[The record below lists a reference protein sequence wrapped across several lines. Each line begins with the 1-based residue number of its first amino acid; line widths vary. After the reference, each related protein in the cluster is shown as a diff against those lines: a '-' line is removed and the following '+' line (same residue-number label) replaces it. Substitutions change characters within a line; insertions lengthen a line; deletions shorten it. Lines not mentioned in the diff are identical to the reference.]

1 MSRQETVS
9 QMPAKSNRRILFAGC
24 LAHLTHDGLTDMLYV
39 FFPVWQQL
47 FSLNF
52 SEVGL
57 FKTLFSGSLAAFQMP
72 AGTLGNRLGLVRSLT
87 AGTLITC
94 LTLAAVSFTHAIP
107 LLALLLIVSG
117 IGSSAQHPL
126 ASAAISRAYDG
137 SSSRNALSTYNF
149 VGDLGKLAFPAM
161 AALIIAH
168 AGWETSIRVMAAIGI
183 IAAVLV
189 ASMLAGQAQA
199 LPGARISPQAKT
211 SRLGF
216 TMSKAFGA
224 LTGIGV
230 LDSATRMGFLTF
242 LPFVLKDKGADM
254 PVIGLA
260 LALLFAGGAA
270 GKLACG
276 LLASRIGILRSVI
289 LTEAATAAGI
299 CAMVF
304 APLAAA
310 LTLCPF
316 LGVALNGTS
325 SVLYGSV
332 PELVDDG
339 GRNAAFA
346 FFYTGT
352 IGSGALSPFF
362 YGLLGDVLGVGQA
375 MVVTALLVLA
385 TVPLTWPLRGKLAVA
400 PGCRAA
406 LKK

>member
-1 MSRQETVS
+1 MNMQDTAN
-9 QMPAKSNRRILFAGC
+9 QMPAPGNRRILVAGC

-57 FKTLFSGSLAAFQMP
+57 FKTLFSGALAAFQMP
-72 AGTLGNRLGLVRSLT
+72 AGALGNRFGLVRSLT

-94 LTLAAVSFTHAIP
+94 LALTAASFTHAVP
-107 LLALLLIVSG
+107 LLAVLLVVGGL
-117 IGSSAQHPL
+117 GSSPQHPL
-126 ASAAISRAYDG
+126 ASAAVSRAHEG

-149 VGDLGKLAFPAM
+149 VGDLGKLMFPAL
-161 AALIIAH
+161 AALIIARTDWQT
-168 AGWETSIRVMAAIGI
+168 AIRVMAAIGI
-183 IAAVLV
+183 ASAVLV
-189 ASMLAGQAQA
+189 ASMLAGQARA
-199 LPGARISPQAKT
+199 IPAARVSSRANA

-216 TMSKAFGA
+216 TMTKAFGA

-260 LALLFAGGAA
+260 LALLFAGGAT

-276 LLASRIGILRSVI
+276 LLASRVGILRSVI

-299 CAMVF
+299 CAMVYT
-304 APLAAA
+304 PLTTA
-310 LTLCPF
+310 LVLCPF

-332 PELVDDG
+332 PELVDDN

-362 YGLLGDVLGVGQA
+362 YGLLGDILGVGQA
-375 MVVTALLVLA
+375 MVATALLVLA
-385 TVPLTWPLRGKLAVA
+385 TVPLTWPLRGKLA
-400 PGCRAA
+400 PG
-406 LKK
+406 KTEEEK